1 MSNQQLHLLQWIE
14 YGKCMK
20 MLVNGNLSGMVY
32 LKKFSVVGRTGVFF
46 RAWAVSIK
54 NLCWLMRS
62 SRDLLPIN
70 TLWWSNIASC
80 EIPELNGGKTFVR
93 GGSYYLQS
101 TTGILV
107 PIDQPD
113 ITSIMFGWD
122 WSILHGSFVKGWERG
137 WKWYE
142 KHNFKI

>member
-93 GGSYYLQS
+93 GGFLLLTINNRDTRTYWPTRYNQYNVWMGLEYFAW
-101 TTGILV
+101 LV
-107 PIDQPD
+107 CKRVGTWMEVI
-113 ITSIMFGWD
+113 
-122 WSILHGSFVKGWERG
+122 
-137 WKWYE
+137 WKAQL
-142 KHNFKI
+142 